1 MKLSHFIT
9 LLLLVGVIAVA
20 RADEDSA
27 QSGSD
32 DGSGANFLSDE
43 LGDGSTGSATQNASD
58 GSAPSPGDSDAA
70 DVDAKIAE
78 VKGSIQE
85 LKKKKAAL
93 KESGAKELERAR
105 AGTPSSLT
113 SESSSGQPEEAS
125 EKGRSNAG
133 EHADQQEGSTT
144 GDGQQKESAS
154 PSTDSSS
161 DIEWN
166 SWFDKEVAPSL
177 DSAEA
182 KDGSSEDASTA
193 TGEGKNAA
201 ASTDSGSKDADANPS
216 DVASKSADGSSEDN
230 WSKWFDKEVV
240 PSLDNSEAKTASG
253 KVQGRDGSSE
263 DNWSEWFDKE
273 VAPSLDKTSSSSG
286 SCDAKGDEGSS
297 EDNWWAWFDK
307 EITPS
312 LDKSDGKSSSRTSTE
327 AAAQNAIEVA
337 KLRWRIEMSKG
348 NITPNTTNDITTQ
361 SELSKLKKKE
371 AELAARSKD
380 LLMREATTSTPP
392 PNAAAK
398 GYDREA
404 AVAYASKFWNS
415 KLRINHDCSQA
426 YHLCTPY
433 AFYGSGCS
441 YPIAHGGDTA
451 NFVSQALLAGSHPA
465 LSKGECRGVC
475 GAEPN
480 MRRRVSCLTTHY
492 GWSRVC
498 GYNAAIPDGLRAGD
512 IIAYHDNR
520 GCSSEPV
527 HMALVVRVENGF
539 AYVTSHDE
547 DVQGQNHQFFY
558 PKGKYVSYLHY
569 NG

>member
-1 MKLSHFIT
+1 MKLSHIIT
-9 LLLLVGVIAVA
+9 LLLLVGAIAVA

-32 DGSGANFLSDE
+32 DGSWANFLSDE
-43 LGDGSTGSATQNASD
+43 LGDGSTGSASQNSSD

-105 AGTPSSLT
+105 AGTPSGRT

-125 EKGRSNAG
+125 EKGRNNAG

-144 GDGQQKESAS
+144 GDEQQKESAS

-193 TGEGKNAA
+193 TGESKNAA
-201 ASTDSGSKDADANPS
+201 ASTDSGSKDADPNPS
-216 DVASKSADGSSEDN
+216 DVASESA
-230 WSKWFDKEVV
+230 
-240 PSLDNSEAKTASG
+240 
-253 KVQGRDGSSE
+253 DGSSE

-273 VAPSLDKTSSSSG
+273 VAPSLDKTSSSSA
-286 SCDAKGDEGSS
+286 SSDAKGDEGSS
-297 EDNWWAWFDK
+297 EDNWRAWFDK

-312 LDKSDGKSSSRTSTE
+312 LDKSDGKSSARTSTE

-361 SELSKLKKKE
+361 SELSKLKEKE

-404 AVAYASKFWNS
+404 AVAYANKFWNS
-415 KLRINHDCSQA
+415 KLRINHDCTQA

-480 MRRRVSCLTTHY
+480 MRRLVSCLTTHY

-512 IIAYHDNR
+512 IIAYHDSR

-558 PKGKYVSYLHY
+558 PKGKYVSYFHY